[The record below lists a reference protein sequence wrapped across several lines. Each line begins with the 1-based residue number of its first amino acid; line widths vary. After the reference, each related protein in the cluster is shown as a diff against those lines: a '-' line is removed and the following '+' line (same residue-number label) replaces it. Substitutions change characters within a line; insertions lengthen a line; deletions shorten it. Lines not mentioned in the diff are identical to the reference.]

1 MAAHPNKIEGPC
13 NWTGAD
19 IADDPRWRFS
29 LSEDDIA
36 ELERVDAAVAARS
49 TDWREMT
56 RDDFPLDGMA
66 EKFRKIQLELEDGC
80 GMARLSKL
88 PVDRF
93 AGRLRHIWHGIDL
106 NLGTPLHQD
115 FRGMMMRD
123 IEDKRQDTDA
133 LFDHKL
139 TTREGKTFKSS
150 KVRTLSNGPLRFHTD
165 RCDVVALLCVR
176 PSKSG
181 GVSQIASSVRVHN
194 AMLER
199 RPDLAAL
206 LYAPYHRSRQG
217 EEFGGEKMTYAL
229 PVFGQHDGQFTS
241 HYSRTYVEAAAEID
255 PGNRLTGAQV
265 EALDLLAELAAED
278 CMTFKFEPG
287 DMQFLNN
294 HVIYHA
300 RSAYHDDDGSQRR
313 LLHRLWL
320 SMPNSRTLPED
331 HAVLWRKTGA
341 GEIRGGIGLAATTN

>member
-1 MAAHPNKIEGPC
+1 MAAHPRKIEGPC

-139 TTREGKTFKSS
+139 TTRDGKTFKSS
-150 KVRTLSNGPLRFHTD
+150 KARTLSNGPLRLY
-165 RCDVVALLCVR
+165 R
-176 PSKSG
+176 
-181 GVSQIASSVRVHN
+181 SVRCRST
-194 AMLER
+194 AR
-199 RPDLAAL
+199 RTPVQVWRRQPDRQFRPRPKRDAGTKARSCRAAL
-206 LYAPYHRSRQG
+206 C
-217 EEFGGEKMTYAL
+217 AL
-229 PVFGQHDGQFTS
+229 SPV
-241 HYSRTYVEAAAEID
+241 AA
-255 PGNRLTGAQV
+255 GR
-265 EALDLLAELAAED
+265 
-278 CMTFKFEPG
+278 
-287 DMQFLNN
+287 
-294 HVIYHA
+294 
-300 RSAYHDDDGSQRR
+300 
-313 LLHRLWL
+313 
-320 SMPNSRTLPED
+320 
-331 HAVLWRKTGA
+331 
-341 GEIRGGIGLAATTN
+341 EIRGGIGLTPTTN